1 MDNIGRYRLE
11 RRLGAGSFATVWLGH
26 DDDLDVP
33 VAVKVLA
40 ENWSDNGDVRSR
52 FLGEARILR
61 RIRDP
66 RIVAVYDI
74 GALPDGRPYFVM
86 DFVDGGSLDDLRRT
100 GVAPSTALRLCAQA
114 CRAID
119 VLHAHHVLHRDVTPG
134 NLLIQRNP
142 DTPPQVVLADL
153 GVAKAMAETNEMTM
167 TAGTPAY
174 MSPEQAAGGTLDR
187 RVDIYSL
194 TAVSY
199 TMLARRPP
207 FVVRTVGDII
217 GRDPNLDPP
226 VLASQVGA
234 PASLDTVLASG
245 LAYRVDRRPPT
256 AAILADALDVVA
268 AEMEQAGGLAGPPF
282 PTQTVLTADPRRRSF
297 PEGPPPVGSPP
308 VVGSSDVGPSDPGW
322 PNLRWQNLGSPSTG
336 SGNTGSGNTGSG
348 NTGSENTG
356 SENTGSENAR
366 SADGSYRPIA
376 LPYRAG
382 QPPQSPMSTLPPHP
396 AHAGTGGWP
405 PPAGSNVAAAARPQ
419 RTRAGFVA
427 LVVLACAALFALS
440 LLITVLLLN

>member
-1 MDNIGRYRLE
+1 MDTIGRYRLE

-40 ENWSDNGDVRSR
+40 ENWSDNADVRNR

-74 GALPDGRPYFVM
+74 GAMPDGRPYFVM
-86 DFVDGGSLDDLRRT
+86 DFVNGGSLEDLRRT
-100 GVAPSTALRLCAQA
+100 GVAPTVALRLCAEA

-142 DTPPQVVLADL
+142 DSPPQVVLADL
-153 GVAKAMAETNEMTM
+153 GVAKAMAETSEMTM
-167 TAGTPAY
+167 TAGTPAF
-174 MSPEQAAGGTLDR
+174 MSPEQATGGVLDR
-187 RVDIYSL
+187 RVDVYSL

-199 TMLARRPP
+199 AMLARRPP
-207 FVVRTVGDII
+207 FVVRTVADVV

-226 VLASQVGA
+226 ALAAEIGA
-234 PASLDTVLASG
+234 PADLDTVLAAG

-268 AEMEQAGGLAGPPF
+268 TEMERNQGIAPPS
-282 PTQTVLTADPRRRSF
+282 QIRTVLTPAEPRQ
-297 PEGPPPVGSPP
+297 PEPGPVGR
-308 VVGSSDVGPSDPGW
+308 
-322 PNLRWQNLGSPSTG
+322 PNAP
-336 SGNTGSGNTGSG
+336 
-348 NTGSENTG
+348 
-356 SENTGSENAR
+356 
-366 SADGSYRPIA
+366 SADIPHSSLRAAQGTMDPVDPASSRFPVSS
-376 LPYRAG
+376 LP
-382 QPPQSPMSTLPPHP
+382 SPTSSMPPHP
-396 AHAGTGGWP
+396 AHAATGGWP
-405 PPAGSNVAAAARPQ
+405 APGNQRPDGPGSGGPQSGGPGSGGPLRGERPRRSGAA
-419 RTRAGFVA
+419 FVVV
-427 LVVLACAALFALS
+427 VVLACAALFALS
-440 LLITVLLLN
+440 LLITVLLLQ